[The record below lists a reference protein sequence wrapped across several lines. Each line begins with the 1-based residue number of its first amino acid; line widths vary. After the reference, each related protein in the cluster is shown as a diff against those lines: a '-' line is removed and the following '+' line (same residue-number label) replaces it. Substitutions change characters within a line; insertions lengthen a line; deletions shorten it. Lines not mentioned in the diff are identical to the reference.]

1 MSATHQRP
9 SEMTI
14 EEAHAEYARMRNI
27 RIPSTSDLRREAD
40 IARRI
45 RDLAQQDFE
54 ASVLTAIDTRDAH
67 LTGVGR

>member
-1 MSATHQRP
+1 MTRTHQRP
-9 SEMTI
+9 SEMTL

-45 RDLAQQDFE
+45 RELAQQDFE
-54 ASVLTAIDTRDAH
+54 ASVLAAIDTRDAQ
-67 LTGVGR
+67 LIGVGR